1 MGDNLI
7 NDFIRNSVSA
17 IVDIDVLLTLDKQ
30 SERHDEV
37 PFPHFVE
44 RFGNQVIEVAFE
56 KFQVVQVQLGGRN

>member
-1 MGDNLI
+1 M
-7 NDFIRNSVSA
+7 SA

-30 SERHDEV
+30 SERHNEV

-56 KFQVVQVQLGGRN
+56 KFQVVEVQLGGRN